1 MNKLR
6 QVWKLHFLKMD
17 ESKKSSGKKKMKG
30 NEEKLD
36 ELQNSSKTLAL
47 KAPKI
52 PTSIHRLQQRAT
64 NLNLPPDN
72 WLRSTPFENLDGFN
86 TKTYLEDR

>member
-1 MNKLR
+1 MEKNKKIS
-6 QVWKLHFLKMD
+6 V
-17 ESKKSSGKKKMKG
+17 KKKIKEFEEMEKM
-30 NEEKLD
+30 EKLDDKVLMD

>member
-1 MNKLR
+1 MEKNKR
-6 QVWKLHFLKMD
+6 AT
-17 ESKKSSGKKKMKG
+17 GKKKMREFEEM
-30 NEEKLD
+30 EEKID
-36 ELQNSSKTLAL
+36 ELQHSSKTLAL

-52 PTSIHRLQQRAT
+52 PTSIRRLQQRAT

-86 TKTYLEDR
+86 TKIYLEDRYFLEFVT